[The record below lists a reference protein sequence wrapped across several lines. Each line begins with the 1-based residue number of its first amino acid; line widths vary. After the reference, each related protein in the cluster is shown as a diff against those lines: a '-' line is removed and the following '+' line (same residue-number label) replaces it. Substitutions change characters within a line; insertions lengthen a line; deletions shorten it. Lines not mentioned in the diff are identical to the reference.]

1 MPILLVVSS
10 FDYEHSL
17 KVKFDDDSI
26 FLESSL
32 LYDKLNGNNV
42 EIFTKPAMIKN
53 SKAIE
58 IYVDENLINM
68 FLWRLSYISFDFGID
83 AIYSESQFKSDLEKD
98 ILVQ

>member
-1 MPILLVVSS
+1 MPIQLAISP
-10 FDYEHSL
+10 FDYEHSM

-32 LYDKLNGNNV
+32 LYDKLNGNNI
-42 EIFTKPAMIKN
+42 EISPKPAMIKN

-68 FLWRLSYISFDFGID
+68 FLWGFSKISFDFGID